1 MVDTDTAREIDSLRC
16 DVSVQGTLLNYANK
30 VVETEKKKVAVVAHD
45 SKIVLNSL
53 LEDIQETKRRG
64 AREEAWLKFLV
75 SKYEVAQHGM
85 ERDKMHDNIKYNA
98 AVDSLSQQKELIG
111 QLMRYMAAD
120 REVGRC
126 IAGQNAVLLK
136 ELHRMMDVAR
146 STCGR
151 LSKSRHMV
159 ESLKKELGMKDD
171 MLHQLQNQMMLTRTQ
186 YDERMHLLDSDL
198 RRAQSRAN
206 EPHSDT
212 TFLDTMMKECGVS
225 SKDEVVKRV
234 KGYEGLE
241 KEVARLKKACQEQE
255 KKRKEA
261 EKAVKEQKKDITAKS
276 KRITSLEESLKAQTQ
291 MTPSAPKAVT
301 HAMQAVGN
309 LVDQLG
315 ASPMSGASKSFADT
329 ESIGSRNKRR
339 RKRRISNSVTKKDGD
354 DDVSHWNPDSSAAPS
369 DKENAPQILRD
380 PSKALSFATRPN
392 DNTTTEKNKITK
404 KGVVASSGVS
414 AAAAPQPKRR
424 LLSVTTHHQNKN
436 NTGALP
442 RLKPGSGFS
451 IPKLSQK

>member
-1 MVDTDTAREIDSLRC
+1 M
-16 DVSVQGTLLNYANK
+16 
-30 VVETEKKKVAVVAHD
+30 
-45 SKIVLNSL
+45 
-53 LEDIQETKRRG
+53 
-64 AREEAWLKFLV
+64 

-120 REVGRC
+120 RQVSRS

-146 STCGR
+146 STSGR
-151 LSKSRHMV
+151 LSKARHMV
-159 ESLKKELGMKDD
+159 DGLKKELGMKDD

-198 RRAQSRAN
+198 RRAQSRVN

-225 SKDEVVKRV
+225 SKDEVVTRV

-261 EKAVKEQKKDITAKS
+261 EKTVKEQKKDITAKS
-276 KRITSLEESLKAQTQ
+276 KRITSLEESLKAQAQ

-315 ASPMSGASKSFADT
+315 ASPMSGASKSMGKANTD
-329 ESIGSRNKRR
+329 SIGSRNKRK
-339 RKRRISNSVTKKDGD
+339 KRRMSNAVTNRTTD
-354 DDVSHWNPDSSAAPS
+354 DVVSHWNPDAPS
-369 DKENAPQILRD
+369 DKENAPQVLRD
-380 PSKALSFATRPN
+380 PSKALSFATTTN
-392 DNTTTEKNKITK
+392 DDTKPKNNTK

-414 AAAAPQPKRR
+414 APQPKRR
-424 LLSVTTHHQNKN
+424 LLSVTTHHQNKTN
-436 NTGALP
+436 TTGAQP
-442 RLKPGSGFS
+442 RFKQGGGFS
-451 IPKLSQK
+451 IPKLSQNQ

>member
-1 MVDTDTAREIDSLRC
+1 MYY
-16 DVSVQGTLLNYANK
+16 VQ
-30 VVETEKKKVAVVAHD
+30 
-45 SKIVLNSL
+45 
-53 LEDIQETKRRG
+53 TKRRG
-64 AREEAWLKFLV
+64 AREEAWLRFLV

-120 REVGRC
+120 RQVGRC

-136 ELHRMMDVAR
+136 ELHRMMDLAR
-146 STCGR
+146 STSGR
-151 LSKSRHMV
+151 LSKARHMV

-261 EKAVKEQKKDITAKS
+261 EKTVKEQKKDITAKS

-291 MTPSAPKAVT
+291 MTPSAPRAVT

-315 ASPMSGASKSFADT
+315 ASPMSGASKSLADT

-339 RKRRISNSVTKKDGD
+339 KRRMSNTVTKRDD
-354 DDVSHWNPDSSAAPS
+354 NDDVSHWNPDSSAAPS
-369 DKENAPQILRD
+369 DKENAPQVLRD
-380 PSKALSFATRPN
+380 PSKALSFATRAN
-392 DNTTTEKNKITK
+392 DNTTTENKKNTITQ
-404 KGVVASSGVS
+404 KGVVASSGIS
-414 AAAAPQPKRR
+414 GAAPPQPKRR

-436 NTGALP
+436 NTGAQQP
-442 RLKPGSGFS
+442 RLKQGSGFS